1 MRTAWLALL
10 LLGSISAV
18 AAMLT
23 GTWRAPAAVDATTD
37 PVSALAEPADD
48 TTAKATNWPDLAIRQ
63 DAARQD
69 TAARQDAARQEVAA
83 REAVDPDPTPVLRGA
98 ELPAPSFPAAA
109 DSMANMNT
117 KANANLMSRHWHDAN
132 TGAKMPLT
140 NAQQIKRI
148 RDSKA
153 EMRAKRSKAAAN
165 TRPACTPSTNNWTN
179 LLRKL
184 ALVPGCTI

>member
-23 GTWRAPAAVDATTD
+23 GTWRAPAAVEAT
-37 PVSALAEPADD
+37 AEQMAAQVEPIDD
-48 TTAKATNWPDLAIRQ
+48 TPMKTPNWPEV
-63 DAARQD
+63 
-69 TAARQDAARQEVAA
+69 AARQEMAA
-83 REAVDPDPTPVLRGA
+83 RQAVDPDPTPVLRGS
-98 ELPAPSFPAAA
+98 ELPATAFPASAETSVNTNA
-109 DSMANMNT
+109 NANM
-117 KANANLMSRHWHDAN
+117 NLMSRHWHDAN
-132 TGAKMPLT
+132 AGAKMPMPVANAQLPVA

-165 TRPACTPSTNNWTN
+165 TRTCPATNPWTG
-179 LLRKL
+179 LLQRLSL
-184 ALVPGCTI
+184 APAARCTI